1 MKFDFPFDEVWDRV
15 KKATDI
21 QTQRQLASFLNITP
35 QSITNLKKKGD
46 VFLLNW
52 IYRIASGYNLSMDW
66 LISGRGLMNDDTIK
80 ITTDVTKDIAKLEG
94 NEKER
99 DRQRRMVLADWKK
112 YKNESGEAV
121 KKSME
126 SYARLYNEGLR
137 PIREA
142 CITYV
147 PTISGGTIKNWRK
160 LISARGHLG
169 ANYGNRKGTGKI
181 DQQPEL
187 KTFIVNLL
195 KASPVLNLQQIIY
208 KLSEEFSGT
217 TINVP
222 SEGRVRKWIDNYKK
236 SNYIL
241 NKEIPESDTEINV
254 HNNNSEIQ
262 ELLSMTRHVLESKT
276 EYADSLSFNIKSFH
290 RSVKLEERLDR
301 IEKSLNIEPESDNNI
316 ANNNKRGNAA

>member
-1 MKFDFPFDEVWDRV
+1 LKFDFPFDEVWDRV

>member
-1 MKFDFPFDEVWDRV
+1 MKSDAFKDRLLKALNGETPYAFALRCGITESLMRKYLNGKSLPGLVRLV
-15 KKATDI
+15 KMAVKANVSLEW
-21 QTQRQLASFLNITP
+21 LATG
-35 QSITNLKKKGD
+35 K
-46 VFLLNW
+46 
-52 IYRIASGYNLSMDW
+52 
-66 LISGRGLMNDDTIK
+66 GLMNDDTIK
-80 ITTDVTKDIAKLEG
+80 ITTDATKDIAKLEG

-112 YKNESGEAV
+112 YKIESGEAV

-126 SYARLYNEGLR
+126 SYARLYNDGLR